1 MVHLSL
7 IVASLVGCLSSDS
20 NLGSTLGDTLM
31 RTTPEPPGENC
42 PDGGTLLTLGQDT
55 DFDGELDPGE
65 ITQSEYLCSG
75 YDRGVP
81 LARATEE
88 PPGENCAEG
97 GTRLDL
103 GTDLDEDGTLD
114 EGEVTETLYVCDGED
129 GAGGGGF
136 GVPRAVAAGD
146 QAMCGLRSDGRPV
159 CWHEIGQYGPP
170 PVEPLTT
177 LEVINQ
183 NDVCGLRA
191 DGSVACWSTRQAG
204 AWEWAWT
211 LPSGAFSAWSGHCG
225 LRADGSVAC
234 IDGAALP
241 GTYVAM
247 ASNACTGFGSPS
259 GQCDWHA
266 CGVAVDGGVRCASI
280 DDGGGAAW
288 SVPDGRF
295 KALDLGVVRGPS
307 GTLPWACGIREDDT
321 LACWGSA
328 SAPPAG
334 AFASV
339 SVGFNHA
346 CALRADGT
354 MACWGGTSPNG
365 ADLARAP
372 EGAFRS
378 VSAGTWLTC
387 AQRAAGD
394 VTCWGSCNDDGCIP
408 PTELYLGG

>member
-20 NLGSTLGDTLM
+20 NVGSTLGDTLM

-103 GTDLDEDGTLD
+103 GTDVDEDGTLD

-129 GAGGGGF
+129 GASGGGF

-146 QAMCGLRSDGRPV
+146 QAICALRSDGRPV
-159 CWHEIGQYGPP
+159 CWHEIAEHAPP
-170 PVEPLTT
+170 PVEALAT
-177 LEVINQ
+177 LEVLNA

-191 DGSVACWSTRQAG
+191 DGSLSCWSTRQGG

-211 LPSGAFSAWSGHCG
+211 LPPGAFTAWSGHCG

-234 IDGAALP
+234 IDGGALP

-247 ASNACTGFGSPS
+247 ASNTCSAFGAAS

-266 CGVAVDGGVRCASI
+266 CGIAADGALSCAAVDTA
-280 DDGGGAAW
+280 
-288 SVPDGRF
+288 
-295 KALDLGVVRGPS
+295 
-307 GTLPWACGIREDDT
+307 T
-321 LACWGSA
+321 GSA
-328 SAPPAG
+328 WRVPGTSRAGVSAATAATRPSSSTWA
-334 AFASV
+334 
-339 SVGFNHA
+339 
-346 CALRADGT
+346 ADG
-354 MACWGGTSPNG
+354 CSCTSP
-365 ADLARAP
+365 P
-372 EGAFRS
+372 
-378 VSAGTWLTC
+378 
-387 AQRAAGD
+387 
-394 VTCWGSCNDDGCIP
+394 CW
-408 PTELYLGG
+408 